1 MSHAMPTRLSAS
13 LAPLAGRSLL
23 ALIFVLS
30 GAGKLAAYAG
40 TQQYM
45 ESAGV
50 PGTLLPLVI
59 LAELGGGLA
68 LIAGLFTR
76 LSAAALGGFSVVA
89 AVLFHA
95 DFADQNQM
103 IHFMKNVS
111 IAGGLLLLAAHGAG
125 AWSLDALIARRGD
138 RIVAAGAAR

>member
-1 MSHAMPTRLSAS
+1 MTASATTF
-13 LAPLAGRSLL
+13 AGRTAL

-45 ESAGV
+45 DSVGV
-50 PGTLLPLVI
+50 PGALLPLVI

-68 LIAGLFTR
+68 LVAGLLTR
-76 LSAAALGGFSVVA
+76 TTATALALFSVVA
-89 AVLFHA
+89 AALFHA

-103 IHFMKNVS
+103 IHFLKN
-111 IAGGLLLLAAHGAG
+111 IAMAGGLLVLAAHGAG
-125 AWSLDALIARRGD
+125 RYSLDALLARRTA
-138 RIVAAGAAR
+138 RNAAALAGAAR

>member
-1 MSHAMPTRLSAS
+1 MTTSATTF
-13 LAPLAGRSLL
+13 AGRTAL

-45 ESAGV
+45 ESVGV
-50 PGTLLPLVI
+50 PGALLPLVI

-68 LIAGLFTR
+68 LIAGLLTR
-76 LSAAALGGFSVVA
+76 TTATALTLFSVVA
-89 AVLFHA
+89 AALFHA

-103 IHFMKNVS
+103 IHFLKN
-111 IAGGLLLLAAHGAG
+111 IAMAGGLLVLAAHGAG
-125 AWSLDALIARRGD
+125 RYSLDALLARRAT
-138 RIVAAGAAR
+138 RNAATLAGAAR

>member
-1 MSHAMPTRLSAS
+1 MSAS
-13 LAPLAGRSLL
+13 FASLAGRSAL

-68 LIAGLFTR
+68 VIAGLFTR
-76 LSAAALGGFSVVA
+76 VSAAALAAFSIVA

-125 AWSLDALIARRGD
+125 AWSLDALLARRNG
-138 RIVAAGAAR
+138 RGAPAGAAR

>member
-1 MSHAMPTRLSAS
+1 MSTRLSAS

-50 PGTLLPLVI
+50 PGLLLPLVI

-76 LSAAALGGFSVVA
+76 FSALALAAFTVCA

-125 AWSLDALIARRGD
+125 AWSLDALLARRRGP
-138 RIVAAGAAR
+138 VPAGASR

>member
-1 MSHAMPTRLSAS
+1 MSTRLSSS

-50 PGTLLPLVI
+50 PGLLLPLVI

-76 LSAAALGGFSVVA
+76 LSAVALAGFSVVA

-125 AWSLDALIARRGD
+125 AWSLDALLARRGGKG
-138 RIVAAGAAR
+138 ALAGAAR

>member
-1 MSHAMPTRLSAS
+1 MSTRMSAS

-50 PGTLLPLVI
+50 PGLLLPLVI

-76 LSAAALGGFSVVA
+76 FSAVALAGFSMVA

-125 AWSLDALIARRGD
+125 AWSLDALIARRGG
-138 RIVAAGAAR
+138 RALAAGAAR

>member
-1 MSHAMPTRLSAS
+1 MSTRMSAS

-50 PGTLLPLVI
+50 PGLLLPLVI
-59 LAELGGGLA
+59 LAELGGGLT

-76 LSAAALGGFSVVA
+76 FSAVALAGFSMVA

-125 AWSLDALIARRGD
+125 AWSLDALIARRGG
-138 RIVAAGAAR
+138 RALAAGAAR

>member
-1 MSHAMPTRLSAS
+1 MSTRMSAS

-30 GAGKLAAYAG
+30 GAGKLAAYAA

-50 PGTLLPLVI
+50 PGLLLPLVI

-76 LSAAALGGFSVVA
+76 LSAVALAGFSMVA

-125 AWSLDALIARRGD
+125 AWSLDALIARRG
-138 RIVAAGAAR
+138 AHALAGAAR